1 MANEVIVR
9 TENKNTYITKAVL
22 AIVVGVMFCCSLL
35 SSTQTLSII
44 FGIVFIMCGTT
55 LIVGAIINKVSL
67 LTTAGLL
74 SSAFIAFGIFAIFQ
88 DIINLVLS
96 IIPWILIALGIVALV
111 DSLLL
116 AFSRKDS
123 SKTGLFVL
131 ELTLGIILI
140 VLGICLKVI
149 TGFTKFSGI
158 IFGGALIAYG
168 IVCLVTMN
176 KKKK

>member
-9 TENKNTYITKAVL
+9 TENKNTYILRSVL
-22 AIVVGVMFCCSLL
+22 AIVVGIMFCCSLL
-35 SSTQTLSII
+35 STTKTLSII

-67 LTTAGLL
+67 LTQAGLL

-116 AFSRKDS
+116 VFSRKES
-123 SKTGLFVL
+123 SKTGIFVL
-131 ELTLGIILI
+131 ELVVGLILI
-140 VLGICLKVI
+140 ALGICLKVI
-149 TGFTKFSGI
+149 GGFTKFAGI

-168 IVCLVTMN
+168 IVSLVTLN